1 MKDRSMFW
9 VAFTTLILVL
19 VTLVA
24 SMDFAFKWVFFLTIL
39 GQTFLIVMVL
49 RVLKSDYT
57 TQKTFDDFYEDYP
70 IGRNS

>member
-1 MKDRSMFW
+1 MFW